1 MLKEQINQVKDK
13 MDKTVSVLG
22 DDLDTIRTGRANPK
36 MLDKVMVDYYGT
48 MTPIKQ
54 MAQIT
59 VPEPRSLQIQP
70 WDRSSIGLIDKA
82 IQMANLGFNPT
93 NDGTSLRINIPQL
106 TSERRTELCKQAEKI
121 GENAKVA
128 IRNIRRDAN
137 DLNKKVRQAHV
148 EIGAEITKAIIIAA
162 NPFAGT
168 DEVKGEIDK
177 LQAVIEKARGMAD
190 VTSTDKATIYV
201 KKALDSAIWNTRF
214 ERDSKVLGK
223 VPFKVYNELN
233 KKITNAVGVQLSLR
247 STVADVEQ
255 AIKDLDEALKEAIA
269 QAK

>member
-1 MLKEQINQVKDK
+1 MKRKVISLTLALSMVFGGTAILNQRAFAEAPVQTKYNQVESEVEAVEAEVAGSEYEQYAAQLATELDK
-13 MDKTVSVLG
+13 MQAQVEEVATPFNG
-22 DDLDTIRTGRANPK
+22 ERFNTETIYDLD
-36 MLDKVMVDYYGT
+36 
-48 MTPIKQ
+48 
-54 MAQIT
+54 
-59 VPEPRSLQIQP
+59 
-70 WDRSSIGLIDKA
+70 SIGARL
-82 IQMANLGFNPT
+82 
-93 NDGTSLRINIPQL
+93 
-106 TSERRTELCKQAEKI
+106 ELFAEISKTI
-121 GENAKVA
+121 ATA
-128 IRNIRRDAN
+128 SN
-137 DLNKKVRQAHV
+137 DLNKKVRQAHI

>member
-13 MDKTVSVLG
+13 MDKTISVLG

-137 DLNKKVRQAHV
+137 DAIKK
-148 EIGAEITKAIIIAA
+148 AEKKDSL
-162 NPFAGT
+162 PE
-168 DEVKGEIDK
+168 DEVKNTLDEIQTLTDKAIKEIDK
-177 LQAVIEKARGMAD
+177 KVSEKEKD
-190 VTSTDKATIYV
+190 
-201 KKALDSAIWNTRF
+201 
-214 ERDSKVLGK
+214 
-223 VPFKVYNELN
+223 
-233 KKITNAVGVQLSLR
+233 
-247 STVADVEQ
+247 
-255 AIKDLDEALKEAIA
+255 IKEV
-269 QAK
+269 